1 MMMRC
6 VSWFVAFVL
15 VCAGLYWLVE
25 AVQMWRSPVLE
36 AAPVRAPLGAHQG
49 WRAPSL
55 RDCEVAAGSDVL
67 APSRGQAA
75 RRDDS
80 VLDAL
85 PLAGPEVS
93 LRGTIVSHD
102 ARLCRAVIACGGEE
116 AAVRVGGGVG
126 GARLVSVY
134 RRGAVLERAGRRV
147 ALLFDG
153 AERSG
158 KPAVHRQQA
167 VYDAM
172 SYTLER
178 EEFQNIVRSPS
189 AVLRQ
194 AAMTPGRE
202 KGRGGFR
209 VQWVQDGGFF
219 ARLGLRQGDFITAV
233 NGRQVTS
240 LSEALGLMD
249 ELGREH
255 FEVEL
260 LRNGA
265 RRALVVDVR

>member
-1 MMMRC
+1 MRC

-15 VCAGLYWLVE
+15 VCAGLYWLAE
-25 AVQMWRSPVLE
+25 AVQIWRSPVLE
-36 AAPVRAPLGAHQG
+36 AAPLRAPSGAHQG
-49 WRAPSL
+49 WQAPSL

-67 APSRGQAA
+67 APLRGQAA

-80 VLDAL
+80 ELDAL

-93 LRGTIVSHD
+93 LRGTMVSHD
-102 ARLCRAVIACGGEE
+102 ARLCRAVIACGGAEN
-116 AAVRVGGGVG
+116 ALRVGDAVG

-134 RRGAVLERAGRRV
+134 RRGAVLERDGRRV

-153 AERSG
+153 AERSA
-158 KPAVHRQQA
+158 KPAAYRQQP
-167 VYDAM
+167 VYDDM
-172 SYTLER
+172 SYTLDR
-178 EEFQNIVRSPS
+178 QEFQNIVRSPS

-209 VQWVQDGGFF
+209 VQWVQEGGFF

-240 LSEALGLMD
+240 LPEALGLMD

-260 LRNGA
+260 LRKGV
-265 RRALVVDVR
+265 RRTLVVTLR